1 MLKDLTRR
9 FLYASG
15 LLPLYHRIRNTDT
28 LTVVMFHRTLSADD
42 PRWATC
48 DPDYTL
54 PRDVFAQVLGFV
66 RRHYNVVSV
75 DEVLA
80 ARAGKAR
87 LPPRALLLT
96 FDDGWADNVDHA
108 LPELQRAGLPGL
120 MFVVADAVGRRQ
132 PFWQEQL
139 IAAWRRGVLPIADLA
154 SALGAADGA
163 GGAIQMPT
171 GEGELAGL
179 RKLIARIED
188 LPRDE
193 RARLLAPFAA
203 AMDDGLRH
211 MVDAPELDRLRAGGV
226 ALGLHGKTHVPMTRA
241 EDLEA
246 ELGGARASLA
256 ASLRDESGADGGN
269 LAQTMSFPHGAF
281 DMKIAD
287 RAHQAGYELLF
298 TSVPVLNPTRA
309 GTGWLLGRTGF
320 ETDTVVDRHRRFRGD
335 WLAWYLFRRPTRSLA

>member
-15 LLPLYHRIRNTDT
+15 ALPLYHRIRNTDT

-54 PRDVFAQVLGFV
+54 PREVFAQVIGFV
-66 RRHYNVVSV
+66 HRHYNVVSV
-75 DEVLA
+75 EQVLD
-80 ARAGKAR
+80 ARAGHSR

-139 IAAWRRGVLPIADLA
+139 IAAWRRGALRVAELA
-154 SALGAADGA
+154 SALESIDGA
-163 GGAIQMPT
+163 GGSVRTPA
-171 GEGELAGL
+171 GNEDLASL
-179 RKLIARIED
+179 RKLIALIED
-188 LPRDE
+188 MPRDD
-193 RARLLAPFAA
+193 RSRLLAPFAA

-211 MVDAPELDRLRAGGV
+211 MVDAHELERLRAGGV
-226 ALGLHGKTHVPMTRA
+226 ALGLHGKTHVPMTQA
-241 EDLEA
+241 EDLDA
-246 ELGGARASLA
+246 ELDGARASLA
-256 ASLRDESGADGGN
+256 ASLQAGTPGDSEKPAR
-269 LAQTMSFPHGAF
+269 TMSFPHGAF
-281 DMKIAD
+281 DMDIAA
-287 RAHQAGYELLF
+287 RARQAGYELLF
-298 TSVPVLNPTRA
+298 TSVPVLNPTRQ
-309 GTGWLLGRTGF
+309 GPGWLLGRTGF